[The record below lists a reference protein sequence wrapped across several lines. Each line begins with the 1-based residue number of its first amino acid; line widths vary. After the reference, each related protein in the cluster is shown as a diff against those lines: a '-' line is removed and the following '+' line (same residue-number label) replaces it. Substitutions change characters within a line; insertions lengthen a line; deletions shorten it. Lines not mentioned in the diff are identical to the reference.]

1 MNEIVTLADSL
12 KAWVTPVTQQVMQ
25 AAQNQIEATIVTNT
39 AMLVILG
46 ILFAVSLLIILVTVG
61 IRCRVL
67 LYRPWPDYEVMFTI
81 GGAATFIIGII
92 LIALIVQRIQLINAP
107 DYYALQSIRRLIQ
120 GCRGCR

>member
-46 ILFAVSLLIILVTVG
+46 ILFAVSLLIILVGAVSYYTDRG
-61 IRCRVL
+61 
-67 LYRPWPDYEVMFTI
+67 PDYEVMFTI
-81 GGAATFIIGII
+81 GGAATVIIGII
-92 LIALIVQRIQLINAP
+92 LIALIVQRIRLINAP
-107 DYYALQSIRRLIQ
+107 DYYALQSIRGLIQ